1 MIPPKSFLK
10 LTQEEQVTE
19 SERRMNAHYDLYERW
34 KHIARD
40 ARKKRIVEADDDRP
54 DELILKAE

>member
-10 LTQEEQVTE
+10 LTQDEQVTE
-19 SERRMNAHYDLYERW
+19 AEKRMNAAYDLYMVW

-40 ARKKRIVEADDDRP
+40 ARIKKIVVTDDDRP